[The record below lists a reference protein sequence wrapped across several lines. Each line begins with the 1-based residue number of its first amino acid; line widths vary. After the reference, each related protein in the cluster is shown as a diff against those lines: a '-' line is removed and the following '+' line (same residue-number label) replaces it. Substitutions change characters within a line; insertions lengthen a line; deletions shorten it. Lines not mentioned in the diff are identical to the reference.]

1 MVRNDVI
8 VTQQPIQCAPRTITK
23 GIFVRRFIVIGVLL
37 LALTACGE
45 SSVADT
51 NTKEEAVVKQ
61 YDAHPGTVIESG
73 KSYSAVI
80 KTNLGDVTFD
90 LLADEAPLAVNS
102 FVFLA
107 REGYFNG
114 VLFHRIIPGFMAQ
127 GGDPTGL
134 GTGGPGYYFEI
145 EAPQRPYTR
154 GSLAMANKGAGTNGS
169 QFFIVFTDL
178 TAEERL
184 SPDYSLFGQMAD
196 GESTLKALEAVPVT
210 ESATGERSRPMQE
223 VRISSVAIIES

>member
-1 MVRNDVI
+1 M
-8 VTQQPIQCAPRTITK
+8 
-23 GIFVRRFIVIGVLL
+23 RRFIVIGVLL
-37 LALTACGE
+37 LAFTACGE
-45 SSVADT
+45 SSVSET
-51 NTKEEAVVKQ
+51 TTEEGPVVKQ
-61 YDAHPGTVIESG
+61 YDAHPGTVIDPG
-73 KSYSAVI
+73 KSYAAVI

-90 LLADEAPLAVNS
+90 LLADAAPLAVNS

-107 REGYFNG
+107 RDGYFDG

-134 GTGGPGYYFEI
+134 GTGGPGYYFDI

-169 QFFIVFTDL
+169 QFFIVFADL

-184 SPDYSLFGQMAD
+184 SPDYSLFGQMTD

-210 ESATGERSRPMQE
+210 ESASGERSRPMEE
-223 VRISSVAIIES
+223 VRISSVDIIEG

>member
-45 SSVADT
+45 SRVADT

-154 GSLAMANKGAGTNGS
+154 G
-169 QFFIVFTDL
+169 
-178 TAEERL
+178 
-184 SPDYSLFGQMAD
+184 
-196 GESTLKALEAVPVT
+196 
-210 ESATGERSRPMQE
+210 
-223 VRISSVAIIES
+223 

>member
-1 MVRNDVI
+1 M
-8 VTQQPIQCAPRTITK
+8 TQQPIQCAPRPATR
-23 GIFVRRFIVIGVLL
+23 GILVRRFIVIGVLL
-37 LALTACGE
+37 LAFTACGE

-61 YDAHPGTVIESG
+61 YDVHPGTVIESG
-73 KSYSAVI
+73 KHYSAVI

-90 LLADEAPLAVNS
+90 LLTDEAPLAVNS

-154 GSLAMANKGAGTNGS
+154 GSLAMANKGAGTDTNGS
-169 QFFIVFTDL
+169 QFFIVFADL

-184 SPDYSLFGQMAD
+184 PPDYSLFGQMAD

-210 ESATGERSRPMQE
+210 ESATGERSRPRQE
-223 VRISSVAIIES
+223 VRISSVDIIES